1 MNTKLSTKPLDRNY
15 FVNNN
20 VIYEIKSYEITSDEH
35 AIHVGKDSNE
45 EKIPKIKVTKTF
57 DDSGDEKI
65 YYLDS
70 LVEDGDKLNINATA
84 QSFKKTNH
92 IFSPEDEEDFFT
104 YYTKMCKYVIGQKL
118 ADLKDY
124 PYEYFVENKV
134 NFSIPAFM
142 IDYNGY
148 TLEVA
153 DGGDFDYAVPIQFTE
168 DLYNKLKDEAI
179 QQRILE
185 AAKKEASKY
194 KYKVNS
200 VDAEKI

>member
-1 MNTKLSTKPLDRNY
+1 
-15 FVNNN
+15 
-20 VIYEIKSYEITSDEH
+20 
-35 AIHVGKDSNE
+35 
-45 EKIPKIKVTKTF
+45 
-57 DDSGDEKI
+57 
-65 YYLDS
+65 
-70 LVEDGDKLNINATA
+70 
-84 QSFKKTNH
+84 
-92 IFSPEDEEDFFT
+92 
-104 YYTKMCKYVIGQKL
+104 MCKYVISQKL

-153 DGGDFDYAVPIQFTE
+153 DGGDYDNAEPIKFTE
-168 DLYNKLKDEAI
+168 ELYNELKDEAI